1 MVIAKLVYY
10 FSINI
15 KIEVGIL
22 GAVAGMLGSGGL
34 WYLIKK
40 FIPTSFDDFIT
51 GESNKDKR

>member
-1 MVIAKLVYY
+1 MVIAKLVHY

-51 GESNKDKR
+51 GKSSKE